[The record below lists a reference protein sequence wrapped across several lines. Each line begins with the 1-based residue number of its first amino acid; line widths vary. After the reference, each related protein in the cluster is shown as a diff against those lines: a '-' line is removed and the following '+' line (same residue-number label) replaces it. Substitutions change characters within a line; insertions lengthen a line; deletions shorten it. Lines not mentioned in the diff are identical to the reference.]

1 MVDKRPFAKIDTG
14 YALNPKWF
22 QVERAI
28 RQHLVE
34 RPVERLVEQGV
45 QRTVIRNAVRTA
57 REAHLFSILYSAQNV
72 TDGMFPVD
80 VIKSLAVVQ
89 TDDEEAAI
97 TALFDVGLWINHPGG
112 MAEVRDYLEH
122 QTSSEK
128 VKKASEDARNAG
140 KISAEKRKADSTTR
154 STTRSTEEKRREE
167 KEVARADVLE
177 ILDYLDSKLLT
188 LDVKLPN
195 RNKTN
200 LQEARRLLDVDH
212 KTVTQV
218 KACIDYAMDDPFW
231 STTCLSIKSLRKSY
245 DRISLQARGKQNT
258 RQAVPALVRAGDL
271 DD

>member
-1 MVDKRPFAKIDTG
+1 
-14 YALNPKWF
+14 
-22 QVERAI
+22 
-28 RQHLVE
+28 
-34 RPVERLVEQGV
+34 
-45 QRTVIRNAVRTA
+45 
-57 REAHLFSILYSAQNV
+57 
-72 TDGMFPVD
+72 
-80 VIKSLAVVQ
+80 
-89 TDDEEAAI
+89 
-97 TALFDVGLWINHPGG
+97 
-112 MAEVRDYLEH
+112 MAEVHDYLEH
-122 QTSSEK
+122 QTPASLTKTRSE
-128 VKKASEDARNAG
+128 AG
-140 KISAEKRKADSTTR
+140 KKGAKARWQDDGKSHEVANGKTMATANA
-154 STTRSTEEKRREE
+154 EEKRREE

-188 LDVKLPN
+188 LEVKLPN

>member
-1 MVDKRPFAKIDTG
+1 MADKRPWAKIDTG
-14 YALNPKWF
+14 YILNPKWF
-22 QVERAI
+22 QIERSIQNAMQNAEHTAMQNAKRASMQAHLASVLYCARNQTDGVFPVRAI
-28 RQHLVE
+28 KAELD
-34 RPVERLVEQGV
+34 
-45 QRTVIRNAVRTA
+45 
-57 REAHLFSILYSAQNV
+57 LY
-72 TDGMFPVD
+72 GEP
-80 VIKSLAVVQ
+80 
-89 TDDEEAAI
+89 EEAAI
-97 TALFDVGLWINHPGG
+97 TALFDAGLWINLKGG

-122 QTSSEK
+122 QTPAEHIKETSSK
-128 VKKASEDARNAG
+128 RSEAARVG
-140 KISAEKRKADSTTR
+140 WEKRRAANANSNA
-154 STTRSTEEKRREE
+154 EEKRREE

-188 LDVKLPN
+188 LEVKLPN